1 MARRR
6 VRDYEIIDE
15 LGKGGFGTAYRA
27 RTEAGVVVV
36 LKKTAESNQEEVNK
50 LQRIEHTNVVGVRDA
65 FEEDGDHWLV
75 LEYVQGQT
83 LATYLETNSPLQ
95 LSTWWYILKP
105 LLDGLHRIH
114 TAGIAHRDIKP
125 DNIVLQEVPNG
136 FNPKW
141 IDFGIAHNFH
151 DNQGIHAFAP
161 LYAPPEARDYATM
174 MPHSDLFS
182 LAVMSHQALFGEI
195 LQYKEMRD
203 RLEKQNSM
211 VMKALARA
219 LDTDQTRRPQSV
231 LDLMFHMVDL
241 DPVQPP
247 MKSGMPFSSEFT
259 DGYDTTHS
267 GFVNETETDT
277 ENFLQTE
284 YVTENG
290 GTGTHTATHIEKMTS
305 LHYAQQIDDE
315 TVTRKKEEIANSYG
329 LHEWSVEHSKIVTA
343 SDLAADIMK
352 TFELRNCKL
361 RFTNKGKKVGGKK
374 HVEKVISSFRHTL
387 DVDKWRVTKLREM
400 IEKHYGLDKWEVPWK
415 VTIEDYKGKDINGNT
430 KVEKL
435 RLPVRSA

>member
-6 VRDYEIIDE
+6 VRNYEIIDE

-27 RTEAGVVVV
+27 RNEAGVVVV
-36 LKKTAESNQEEVNK
+36 LKKTTESNQEEVDK
-50 LQRIEHTNVVGVRDA
+50 LLHIGTHTNVVGVINA
-65 FEEDGDHWLV
+65 FEEDGNHWLV

-83 LATYLETNSPLQ
+83 LATYLETNPPLQ

-105 LLDGLHRIH
+105 LLDGLHHIH
-114 TAGIAHRDIKP
+114 KANIIHRDIKP
-125 DNIVLQEVPNG
+125 DNIVLQEVPDG
-136 FNPKW
+136 FNPTW
-141 IDFGIAHNFH
+141 IDFGIAHNFR
-151 DNQGIHAFAP
+151 DGLGIPAFAP
-161 LYAPPEARDYATM
+161 LYAPPEAQDYATM

-219 LDTDQTRRPQSV
+219 LDINQTQRPQSV

-247 MKSGMPFSSEFT
+247 IKSGMPFSSEFT
-259 DGYDTTHS
+259 DGDDTTHS
-267 GFVNETETDT
+267 EFVNETETDT
-277 ENFLQTE
+277 ESLPQTE

-290 GTGTHTATHIEKMTS
+290 DTGTHAATHIEKMTS

-329 LHEWSVEHSKIVTA
+329 LHECSAEHSKIVTA

-361 RFTNKGKKVGGKK
+361 RFTNKGKKVSGKK
-374 HVEKVISSFRHTL
+374 YVEKVILSFRHTL
-387 DVDKWRVTKLREM
+387 DVDKWKVTKLREV

-415 VTIEDYKGKDINGNT
+415 VRIEDYKGKNIHGHT
-430 KVEKL
+430 YVEKL
-435 RLPVRSA
+435 RLP